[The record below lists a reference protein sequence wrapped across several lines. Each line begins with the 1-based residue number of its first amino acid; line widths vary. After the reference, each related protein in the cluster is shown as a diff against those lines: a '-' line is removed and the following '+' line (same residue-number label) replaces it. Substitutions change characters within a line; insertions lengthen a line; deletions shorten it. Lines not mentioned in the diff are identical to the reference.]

1 MKKIYYLSTCTTCKR
16 ILSELPNLESF
27 ELQEIK
33 KNPVTAN
40 ELQEMYSKTGS
51 YEKLFN
57 KRAQLYKARGL
68 KDQNLQEEDF
78 KALIEEHYTFLN
90 RPVIFIG
97 NDIFV
102 GNSKKVIEEAIVVA
116 SK

>member
-90 RPVIFIG
+90 SSSKDCPSLARNNFMLFI
-97 NDIFV
+97 
-102 GNSKKVIEEAIVVA
+102 A
-116 SK
+116 SSITF